1 MRIVLLSAVIF
12 AVSSAG
18 PVVKLNGETY
28 TDSEKQK
35 MNDMVHETMNRVV
48 RYFESR
54 NDQVN
59 LNKYSKA
66 EQEFTKDK
74 HLFEILPKEQL
85 YCLNG
90 HYHSL
95 SREEQKAYGDI
106 IRMKQKEVAEEYN
119 GNESK
124 ILLVY
129 ANFMNGQ

>member
-54 NDQVN
+54 NDQ
-59 LNKYSKA
+59 
-66 EQEFTKDK
+66 
-74 HLFEILPKEQL
+74 ILPKEQL